1 MSDQNDI
8 LGRKPM
14 RKKSAH
20 KDDPVQID
28 GPSIEELCAP
38 VSAKVIPKRV
48 LAKSDGY
55 LGAMKAQRMEG
66 RR

>member
-1 MSDQNDI
+1 MTDQTDI

-14 RKKSAH
+14 RKAAKGKS
-20 KDDPVQID
+20 DQTEQ